1 MKHDK
6 SLRGIAAV
14 CLATSMLTGVA
25 GQAFAQIEEIVV
37 TTRKRA
43 ENLQDVPIVVTAF
56 TAENLERKG
65 IGSLGDV
72 LKYTAGV
79 QINEAFVP
87 QDQRITIRGL
97 APTRGRPNV
106 AVLQDDIDISSESL
120 QSAGGSL
127 LINPRLFD
135 LERVEIIK
143 GPHSALYGRSAFAGA
158 IHYITKKPGE
168 EFEGKASVDAG
179 MRGKIDV
186 KASASGPVGD
196 SNVSI
201 GMNAA
206 YWNFDGFHRNSVT
219 NQRLGG
225 YEGKGVAGAAVY
237 RGSDTFKAT
246 LRVEYTNDNASPLA
260 RGVVP
265 TNTNEA
271 VPAQVRTDLAANL
284 GGGAGRGFLVSS
296 ALTTFPIVDGGIP
309 DRRSVNLRANIST
322 NPRTG
327 KDYPGVD
334 REIVRATLRL
344 DQEFSLANLT
354 SLTHYGHGDTIQFLE
369 LANVGDYSRSRVAQ
383 EINFTTNTKL
393 VSQELR
399 LQSVDE
405 DDSFFHW
412 TAGGF
417 YWNENANQASRS
429 LTCFTSFP
437 QRIGALTIPAGNP
450 AANCAQFIS
459 AVGTTLPDNPEFWG
473 RNTYHS
479 SVYALVEFDVTD
491 QFSVTAEMRNT
502 WEREHTK
509 GPLFTHSIDPFGII
523 SPGPGPAGCT
533 PPAGQTISTECLTRN
548 AGGLGS
554 AIKTSDYFVP
564 RVGADF
570 QVNDDLLLYAAAAK
584 GVKPGGI
591 STLGGGNQGYNRA
604 NLEYEAEK
612 LWVYEGG
619 FKSNYNDGKALLNG
633 TLYYTDFSDK
643 QASTQIVLPNGIL
656 GTRIVNAA
664 SARVWGV
671 DLESAYQVSD
681 ALNLN
686 VGYSWADAKYK
697 NFVVR
702 TGGANPIVRSQSC
715 TPVVTYEEYV
725 QTRGA
730 PVGTGPA
737 VAGSQRVVVNPTTT
751 IILATT
757 RIAARTC
764 DVDKS
769 GHKLEF
775 APTHS
780 LQFNALYKADIGG
793 DLTWVSEF
801 SVQAQSKAYVD
812 DDQRSFLQG
821 YWTADLRSGVEGED
835 WSVTAYVD
843 NLFND
848 DTIKSG
854 LANTDFPNLAAIIVP
869 GPFTLL
875 LPSNFTANLPDR
887 RQFGVRASYKF

>member
-1 MKHDK
+1 MCRFSVYRGNSMKRAS
-6 SLRGIAAV
+6 SLRNFAGA
-14 CLATSMLTGVA
+14 CLTTTMLAGVA
-25 GQAFAQIEEIVV
+25 GEAFGQIEEIVV
-37 TTRKRA
+37 TTRKRS

-72 LKYTAGV
+72 LKFTAGV
-79 QINEAFVP
+79 QLNEAFLP

-106 AVLQDDIDISSESL
+106 AVLQDDVDISSEAL

-135 LERVEIIK
+135 LERVEVIK

-158 IHYITKKPGE
+158 IQYITKKPGE
-168 EFEGKASVDAG
+168 EVEGKVSVDAG

-186 KASASGPVGD
+186 KASTSGPVGD
-196 SNVSI
+196 TGLSV

-206 YWNFDGFHRNSVT
+206 YWSFDGFHRNAIT
-219 NQRLGG
+219 NKRLGG
-225 YEGKGVAGAAVY
+225 FEGKGVAGTAVY

-246 LRVEYTNDNASPLA
+246 FRVEYTNDSADPLA
-260 RGVVP
+260 RGVIGP
-265 TNTNEA
+265 NLTEA
-271 VPAQVRTDLAANL
+271 VPAQVRTDVATAA
-284 GGGAGRGFLVSS
+284 GGLPAVRGFLVSPV
-296 ALTTFPIVDGGIP
+296 LTTFPIVDGGIP

-334 REIVRATLRL
+334 REIIRATMRL
-344 DQEFSLANLT
+344 DAEFSIADLT
-354 SLTHYGHGDTIQFLE
+354 SLTHYGHADTVQFLE
-369 LANVGDYSRSRVAQ
+369 LANVGDYSRTRVAQ
-383 EINFTTNTKL
+383 EINFQTNTKL

-399 LQSVDE
+399 LQSNDE
-405 DDSFFHW
+405 DSALNW
-412 TAGGF
+412 TIGGL

-450 AANCAQFIS
+450 ADNCGQYIR

-479 SVYALVEFDVTD
+479 SLYALIEFDVTD
-491 QFSVTAEMRNT
+491 QFSVNAEVRNT

-509 GPLFTHSIDPFGII
+509 GPLFTHSIDPYGII
-523 SPGPGPAGCT
+523 FPGPAPVGCT

-548 AGGLGS
+548 AGGIGGALV
-554 AIKTSDYFVP
+554 TQDFFVP
-564 RVGADF
+564 RVGVDF
-570 QVNDDLLLYAAAAK
+570 QANDDVLLYASMAK
-584 GVKPGGI
+584 GIKPGGV
-591 STLGGGNQGYNRA
+591 STLGGGNQGFVLA
-604 NLEYEAEK
+604 NLRYDREK

-619 FKSNYNDGKALLNG
+619 FKSTLADGQALFNG
-633 TLYYTDFSDK
+633 SAYYTDFTDK
-643 QASTQIVLPNGIL
+643 QASTQIVLPNGTL

-664 SARVWGV
+664 SARVWGF
-671 DLESAYQVSD
+671 DLESVYQPTD
-681 ALNLN
+681 PLTLNF
-686 VGYSWADAKYK
+686 GYSWADARYK
-697 NFVVR
+697 DFVVR
-702 TGGANPIVRSQSC
+702 TGGANPIVRSRSC
-715 TPVVTYEEYV
+715 TPVVTYRLADGSS
-725 QTRGA
+725 QTI
-730 PVGTGPA
+730 
-737 VAGSQRVVVNPTTT
+737 VNPQA
-751 IILATT
+751 LPAAGAV
-757 RIAARTC
+757 IAARTC

-780 LQFNALYKADIGG
+780 LTFNALYKADIGG

-801 SVQAQSKAYVD
+801 SVQAQSKRYVD
-812 DDQRSFLQG
+812 DDERSFLQG
-821 YWTADLRSGVEGED
+821 FWTADLRSGVEGEG

-848 DTIKSG
+848 DTIKAG

-869 GPFTLL
+869 GPFTLI

-887 RQFGVRASYKF
+887 RQFGVRANYSF